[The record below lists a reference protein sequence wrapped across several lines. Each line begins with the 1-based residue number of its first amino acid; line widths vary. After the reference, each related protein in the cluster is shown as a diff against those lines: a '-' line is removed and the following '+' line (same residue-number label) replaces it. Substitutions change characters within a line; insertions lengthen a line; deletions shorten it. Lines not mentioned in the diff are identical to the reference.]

1 MAGEENDRE
10 RSFKVK
16 DRRRFSQTGEA
27 RTDIGDSEESGAAT
41 AHQTEA
47 VSAAPEEPPTAS
59 TSGQSVEINFPTF
72 IISLCTQALAHLGEI
87 QDPVERSTNVD
98 LDAARQIIDILA
110 MLREKTQGNL
120 DAAESSLLDNALYDL
135 RMKYV
140 ERTHH
145 R

>member
-41 AHQTEA
+41 AQTEE
-47 VSAAPEEPPTAS
+47 VSAAPEVPPTAS
-59 TSGQSVEINFPTF
+59 TSGQSAEISFQTF

-110 MLREKTQGNL
+110 MLREKTKGNL
-120 DAAESSLLDNALYDL
+120 DAAENSLLDNALYDL